1 MKKETAAPGFAWSPM
16 PGPWG
21 FVQGGATALSACL
34 PGLPAAQLLL
44 AYSLSGELEAVRDH
58 LIGQ

>member
-1 MKKETAAPGFAWSPM
+1 M